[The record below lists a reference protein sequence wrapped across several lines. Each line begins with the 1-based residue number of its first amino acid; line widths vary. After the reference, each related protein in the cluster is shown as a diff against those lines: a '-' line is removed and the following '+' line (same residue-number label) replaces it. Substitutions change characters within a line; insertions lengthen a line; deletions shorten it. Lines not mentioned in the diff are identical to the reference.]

1 MKIYKPIGSKERFAE
16 IFQGINK
23 VKLNEGFGQSYN
35 PQAVLEMSYEGLKN
49 GTLNIVHSNSQGEGE
64 QSFIE
69 LVCKDKQGNNITF
82 TFKTLSSVGDQEGVY
97 NIDKTIMT
105 NFSFDDETGEDSVEM
120 DENALKQFNAQHAND
135 LFDAVKQYIDVEEE
149 EPAID
154 ELYEDA
160 VRKID
165 SSPFGKDSF
174 DKLQTGKAYADEKP
188 VNPAIRVKSPEL
200 DKFVNEDDLDKEVS
214 LEGNK
219 TSTKILSTVS
229 QKVKEQIILDAAKVV
244 DRGLEK
250 QGLSRYDMTKEAYNK
265 LIKQVGLMIFE
276 SYSAEVNENLNEEE
290 EKNDYPDQLGK
301 KFKPKTHYPKKKRK
315 PQSTVKLTEQDDDDE
330 ISDLNTPVPIDKG
343 AKKTAQSDI
352 HKEFNR
358 TVPYDTKFD
367 LSLAEKA
374 EEPKTGDDNVTDT
387 EFMDTERQGLQGGEK
402 DVPSDTTNDV
412 NPETEVGTEKDINTG
427 DEMAVEPDFDKM
439 GMGIGS
445 DWDKKTRGTDNEP
458 ASDEIEKIA
467 QDKEEAGEMIAG
479 GEGEGKSPLE
489 FTQDQILKGMR
500 VEMEHTD
507 DPMVSLEIA
516 LDHLTEDPEYYGN
529 DEENPEL
536 MAQANAAAD
545 VDKPESEEDDKE
557 TTNMLLGFKPHN
569 VGDEIE
575 DDEEETP
582 KETGVED
589 TGEVPAEEK
598 PKEVAEEYGF
608 EEYQGNVGDRYADE
622 DGNEFVVHDKVKGGV
637 TLKTQSGE
645 IEVATSDLK
654 FYKKLNE
661 GETIKKIITEEQI
674 KTAKR
679 TLSNSKV
686 PTGMTKKEAVQIL
699 MNNNLKKIL

>member
-1 MKIYKPIGSKERFAE
+1 MKIYKSIGSKERFAE
-16 IFQGINK
+16 IFQGVNK

-35 PQAVLEMSYEGLKN
+35 PQAVLEMAYEGLKN

-82 TFKTLSSVGDQEGVY
+82 TFKTLSSADDQEGVY

-105 NFSFDDETGEDSVEM
+105 NFSFDDQTGEDSVEM

-135 LFDAVKQYIDVEEE
+135 LFDAVKGYIDVEEP

-160 VRKID
+160 IRKID

-200 DKFVNEDDLDKEVS
+200 DKFVKEDANSLLHFSQAARDAGSSFKTKLAVS
-214 LEGNK
+214 YQQVLANTLKDIGITIQNIEDIDNQNYRITAEYQGKPRTFTINSAK
-219 TSTKILSTVS
+219 F
-229 QKVKEQIILDAAKVV
+229 DNAAKVRELLKKALKIGV
-244 DRGLEK
+244 E
-250 QGLSRYDMTKEAYNK
+250 
-265 LIKQVGLMIFE
+265 E
-276 SYSAEVNENLNEEE
+276 SLYEEE
-290 EKNDYPDQLGK
+290 AKIAGDYPDPMGK
-301 KFKPKTHYPKKKRK
+301 KFKPKEHYPKKKRK
-315 PQSTVKLTEQDDDDE
+315 PQTSVKLSEQDDE
-330 ISDLNTPVPIDKG
+330 NNYEETPDSNIPIDKR

-358 TVPYDTKFD
+358 TVPYDTKFNAGMD
-367 LSLAEKA
+367 EKKD
-374 EEPKTGDDNVTDT
+374 EPLTGDDNVTDT
-387 EFMDTERQGLQGGEK
+387 EFMDTERQGLQGSEN
-402 DVPSDTTNDV
+402 DVKSDTTNDV
-412 NPETEVGTEKDINTG
+412 NPETEMGTEKD
-427 DEMAVEPDFDKM
+427 VEAGTAEPETND
-439 GMGIGS
+439 GMEH
-445 DWDKKTRGTDNEP
+445 EP
-458 ASDEIEKIA
+458 VSDEIEKIA

-479 GEGEGKSPLE
+479 GKGEGKSPLE
-489 FTQDQILKGMR
+489 FTPDQILKGMR

-507 DPMVSLEIA
+507 DPMVSLEIT

-545 VDKPESEEDDKE
+545 VNKPESEEDDKE
-557 TTNMLLGFKPHN
+557 MTNMLLGFKPHN

-575 DDEEETP
+575 GDEEIEKNP
-582 KETGVED
+582 EPEVEPEKKEDEL
-589 TGEVPAEEK
+589 GEAE
-598 PKEVAEEYGF
+598 AGF
-608 EEYQGNVGDRYADE
+608 EEYQGNIGDRYADE
-622 DGNEFVVHDKVKGGV
+622 DGNEFVVHNKVKGGV

-661 GETIKKIITEEQI
+661 GETPKKIITEEQI